1 MKKIAA
7 VVLAFSLL
15 ASTAGNS
22 YSFAV
27 NTVSRSQ
34 IATGF
39 LTDVKYSSSGN
50 SEAVS
55 IYARKYEDY
64 SVMELTSPKRIVV
77 DIFNAQSTGK
87 QQVIQSNG
95 NIIKRIRY
103 AQFDT
108 YTARVVLEVSGDA
121 EYGIE
126 KTDTGLMLYI
136 GEKPGAHEQEEEEEI
151 PPAVSNVDQ
160 QTITIQSKFK
170 IQYGPNGTG
179 EDVSILLGNY
189 AGYQVTRLTDPDRLV
204 VNIPNP
210 KYTGTAKLASVNGSQ
225 LKSID
230 YVKTSK
236 NGAVI
241 TLGLNTQSRYSISE
255 GKGKL
260 VLSLQP
266 SAYRHI
272 KYHSSGDRVYFELQ
286 DALMTSG
293 SEFLQ
298 ELYTGSYDETGLVY
312 TVTFPTGQADLGN
325 GVMNINDTYLKS
337 VEVKTN
343 PEVGTTSLIFN
354 GAGKYLYFPYTRN
367 NPGITAITVL
377 KPAAAGQKIV
387 AIDAGHG
394 AQMTGAIYK
403 SLYEKDLNLDIAKR
417 LNTLLEKKG
426 VNTYMIRDDDSDVA
440 NYERAYIANKLG
452 ACLYLS
458 IHNNAMDN
466 TSYSGTMSLYC
477 PTDSSSGFTGKDFA
491 GIIQSKLLARLGTV
505 NRDIRERPDL
515 IVLKATNM
523 PAALAEVAYITN
535 SADRSNLQKTSF
547 RQNAAQAL
555 CDSVV
560 KALTVVNR

>member
-1 MKKIAA
+1 MKRIAA

-15 ASTAGNS
+15 ASTAGSS

-27 NTVSRSQ
+27 NAVSRNQ

-39 LTDVKYSSSGN
+39 LTGVKYSSSEG

-87 QQVIQSNG
+87 QQVIQANG
-95 NIIKRIRY
+95 KMIKRIRY

-108 YTARVVLEVSGDA
+108 YTARVVLEVSGDV

-126 KTDTGLMLYI
+126 NTDTGLLLFI
-136 GEKPGAHEQEEEEEI
+136 GEKPGVHEQEEEQEI
-151 PPAVSNVDQ
+151 PPADSNVNQ
-160 QTITIQSKFK
+160 QTITVHSKFK
-170 IQYGPNGTG
+170 IQYSPSGTG

-189 AGYQVTRLTDPDRLV
+189 AGYRVTRLTDPERLV
-204 VNIPNP
+204 VSIPNP
-210 KYTGTAKLASVNGSQ
+210 KYTGTAKHADVNGSQ
-225 LKSID
+225 LKSVD
-230 YVKTSK
+230 YTKTSK
-236 NGAVI
+236 NGAII
-241 TLGLNTQSRYSISE
+241 TLGLNAQSQYSVSE
-255 GKGKL
+255 EKGRL
-260 VLSLQP
+260 VLSMQP
-266 SAYRHI
+266 STYKHI
-272 KYHSSGDRVYFELQ
+272 TYHSSGDRVYFELQ
-286 DALMTSG
+286 DTTLTSG

-298 ELYTGSYDETGLVY
+298 ELYTGSYDKTGLNY

-325 GVMNINDTYLKS
+325 GVLNINDAYLKS

-354 GAGKYLYFPYTRN
+354 GAGKYVYFPYTRN

-377 KPAAAGQKIV
+377 KPAAEGQKIV
-387 AIDAGHG
+387 VIDAGHG
-394 AQMTGAIYK
+394 AAMTGAVYK

-426 VNTYMIRDDDSDVA
+426 VKTYMIREDDSDVA

-452 ACLYLS
+452 ARLYLS
-458 IHNNAMDN
+458 IHNNAIDN
-466 TSYSGTMSLYC
+466 QSYRGTMSLYC
-477 PTDSSSGFTGKDFA
+477 PSDSSGFTGKDFA
-491 GIIQSKLLARLGTV
+491 EIIQSKLLARLGTV
-505 NRDIRERPDL
+505 NRDVRDRPDL

-523 PAALAEVAYITN
+523 PAALAEIAYMTN

-560 KALTVVNR
+560 KALTKVNQ

>member
-1 MKKIAA
+1 MKRIAA

-15 ASTAGNS
+15 ASTAGSS
-22 YSFAV
+22 YSYAV
-27 NTVSRSQ
+27 NAASRNQS
-34 IATGF
+34 ATGW
-39 LTDVKYSSSGN
+39 LTDVKYSSSEG

-55 IYARKYEDY
+55 IYAKKYDDY

-87 QQVIQSNG
+87 QQIIQAG
-95 NIIKRIRY
+95 GKIIKRIRY

-108 YTARVVLEVSGDA
+108 YTARVVLEVNDDA

-126 KTDTGLMLYI
+126 KTDTGLLLYI
-136 GEKPGAHEQEEEEEI
+136 GEKPGAHEEEEEEDI
-151 PPAVSNVDQ
+151 PPATSNATQ
-160 QTITIQSKFK
+160 QTITVQSKFK
-170 IQYGPNGTG
+170 LQFGPNGTG

-189 AGYQVTRLTDPDRLV
+189 AGYQVKRLTDPDRLTI
-204 VNIPNP
+204 NIPDP
-210 KYTGTAKLASVNGSQ
+210 KYTGTAKHADVNGNQ

-230 YVKTSK
+230 YSAAGKK
-236 NGAVI
+236 GAII
-241 TLGLNTQSRYSISE
+241 TLGLNAQSQYTVSE

-266 SAYRHI
+266 PTYKHI

-293 SEFLQ
+293 NKLLQ
-298 ELYTGSYDETGLVY
+298 DLYTGTYDETGLNY
-312 TVTFPTGQADLGN
+312 TVTFPTGQADLGS
-325 GVMNINDTYLKS
+325 GVMQINDSYLKS

-343 PEVGTTSLIFN
+343 PEAGITTLIFS

-367 NPGITAITVL
+367 CPGITAITVL
-377 KPAAAGQKIV
+377 KPAAAGQEIV

-394 AQMTGAIYK
+394 AEMTGAIYK
-403 SLYEKDLNLDIAKR
+403 SLFEKDLNLDIAKR

-426 VNTYMIRDDDSDVA
+426 VKTYMIREDDSDVD

-452 ACLYLS
+452 ARLYLS

-477 PTDSSSGFTGKDFA
+477 PSDCSGFSGKDFA
-491 GIIQSKLLARLGTV
+491 QIIQGNLLARLGTI
-505 NRDIRERPDL
+505 NREVRERPDL
-515 IVLKATNM
+515 IVLRETNM

-535 SADRSNLQKTSF
+535 SSDRSNLQKTSF

-560 KALTVVNR
+560 KALTEVK

>member
-15 ASTAGNS
+15 FSTAGSS
-22 YSFAV
+22 YSYAV
-27 NTVSRSQ
+27 NAVSRNQS
-34 IATGF
+34 ATGF
-39 LTDVKYSSSGN
+39 LTDVKYNSSGG

-55 IYARKYEDY
+55 IYAKKYEDY
-64 SVMELTSPKRIVV
+64 SVMELTSPKRVVV

-87 QQVIQSNG
+87 QQVIQTNG
-95 NIIKRIRY
+95 KIIKRIRY
-103 AQFDT
+103 AQFDP

-126 KTDTGLMLYI
+126 RTDTGLLLYI
-136 GEKPGAHEQEEEEEI
+136 GEKPGAHEQEEVEEI
-151 PPAVSNVDQ
+151 PPAVSNADQ
-160 QTITIQSKFK
+160 ETITVHSKFK
-170 IQYGPNGTG
+170 IQFGPNGTG

-189 AGYQVTRLTDPDRLV
+189 SGYRITRLTDPDRLA

-210 KYTGTAKLASVNGSQ
+210 KYTGTAKQADVNGSQ

-230 YVKTSK
+230 YAKTSK
-236 NGAVI
+236 DGAVI
-241 TLGLNTQSRYSISE
+241 TLSLNAQSQYSVSE
-255 GKGKL
+255 EKGKL

-266 SAYRHI
+266 SAYKHI

-298 ELYTGSYDETGLVY
+298 ELYTGGYDETGFNY

-325 GVMNINDTYLKS
+325 GVMNINDSYLKS

-343 PEVGTTSLIFN
+343 PEDGTTSLIFN

-367 NPGITAITVL
+367 NPGITAITVI
-377 KPAAAGQKIV
+377 KPAAEGQKIV

-394 AQMTGAIYK
+394 AAMTGAIYK

-417 LNTLLEKKG
+417 LNTLLEKKD
-426 VNTYMIRDDDSDVA
+426 VKTYMIREDDSDVA
-440 NYERAYIANKLG
+440 NYERAYIANRLG
-452 ACLYLS
+452 ARLYLS

-466 TSYSGTMSLYC
+466 SSYKGTMTLYC
-477 PTDSSSGFTGKDFA
+477 PSNSSSSFTGKDFA
-491 GIIQSKLLARLGTV
+491 EIIQSKLLAGLGTI
-505 NRDIRERPDL
+505 NRDVRARPDL

-523 PAALAEVAYITN
+523 PAALAEVAFMTN
-535 SADRSNLQKTSF
+535 SADRGNLQKAAF
-547 RQNAAQAL
+547 RQSAAQAL

-560 KALTVVNR
+560 KALTMVK